1 MAFVIRSSKNL
12 EEQIK
17 PNKEY
22 NFYENFN
29 LLSEIFKKYSK
40 QNSTNKS
47 KAAFGTKAIRKTLD
61 IQDGSKSPGPGSYK
75 VQKEFVK
82 KSFHQN
88 LTTPNDP
95 EGLEGEP
102 AQLFISKDRRFKQ
115 LNTSNK
121 NNPSPCEYFKNK
133 KSFDKNL
140 HLQDL
145 SQLKNFGVYEPYS
158 SKRKITIPSTTI
170 FYDLKDNGDIEI
182 KQNLEELRI
191 KKNLEN
197 LGPGSYDPKSQ
208 KKNNNSIDWSKS
220 VKDDGIEKE
229 KNKERKEKKIMN
241 DIRELK
247 INTEENYNPYNNSKI
262 KLDNAYDDKSNN
274 STNLLSYNIES
285 MAEKMF
291 RSELIQEEEKKKKDK
306 YGTKIEDLP
315 GPGQYNT
322 SININ
327 APISFSNQT
336 NFGSNVSRG
345 LMVHLGD
352 NKIRIGQKE
361 KKNKIVIK
369 LDNRSEG
376 KHKKDKL
383 NNSSKI
389 EENDNSQ
396 VNNKNTSYLAH
407 SLYVNE
413 LKERNIRQKKS
424 FLKRLGPGSYNPTL
438 PSDKKDNYIQ
448 SFNTLEKRFTVNK
461 DQTLFPGVG
470 TYSTLDLWIPK
481 KSGFQSMVPHNI
493 TQRHSNGISAPKI
506 LETKDQIYYEKHK
519 QPCVGDYY
527 PEMRS
532 SIEYNLY
539 KNIINF
545 NDKKPCF
552 NTAERRFFEFKK
564 KYEDESYIGKYNIAG
579 KEKEFTQRTIP
590 FLSNV
595 EKDGFKS
602 MIDKINDNKDVGP
615 GAYRYDSY
623 FDWNKKS
630 YNMLFA

>member
-1 MAFVIRSSKNL
+1 MAFVFRSSKNL

-17 PNKEY
+17 PNKEL

-82 KSFHQN
+82 KSYHQN

-102 AQLFISKDRRFKQ
+102 TQLFISKDRRFKQ
-115 LNTSNK
+115 LNTSNR

-133 KSFDKNL
+133 KNFDKNL

-145 SQLKNFGVYEPYS
+145 SQLKNF
-158 SKRKITIPSTTI
+158 
-170 FYDLKDNGDIEI
+170 IEI

-197 LGPGSYDPKSQ
+197 LGPGSYDAKLQ

-220 VKDDGIEKE
+220 VKDDGVEKE
-229 KNKERKEKKIMN
+229 KNKEKKEKRIMN

-247 INTEENYNPYNNSKI
+247 IDTEENYNPYNNPKI
-262 KLDNAYDDKSNN
+262 NFNNALDEKSNN

-291 RSELIQEEEKKKKDK
+291 RSEIKQEEEKKKKDK
-306 YGTKIEDLP
+306 YGTKIDDLP
-315 GPGQYNT
+315 GPGEYDT

-327 APISFSNQT
+327 APINFSNQT

-345 LMVHLGD
+345 LMFRLGD
-352 NKIRIGQKE
+352 NKIRIGEKE
-361 KKNKIVIK
+361 KKKKIVIK
-369 LDNRSEG
+369 LDNRSEEN
-376 KHKKDKL
+376 KKKDKL

-389 EENDNSQ
+389 EENNNSQ
-396 VNNKNTSYLAH
+396 LNIKNTSYLAD
-407 SLYVNE
+407 SLYINE
-413 LKERNIRQKKS
+413 LKERNLRQKKS

-461 DQTLFPGVG
+461 DQTMFPGVG
-470 TYSTLDLWIPK
+470 TYSTLDLWIPR
-481 KSGFQSMVPHNI
+481 KSRFQSMVPQNI
-493 TQRHSNGISAPKI
+493 TQRHSNGISAPKV
-506 LETKDQIYYEKHK
+506 LENKDYIYYEKHK

-564 KYEDESYIGKYNIAG
+564 KYEDENYIGKYNITG

-595 EKDGFKS
+595 DKDGMRS
-602 MIDKINDNKDVGP
+602 MIEKINDNKDVGP